1 MEQQYSKTYP
11 RIDKLSMLTS
21 VVALGHVVS
30 RFLETPSRV
39 VKFSFFGSP
48 LHFWI
53 DGQAIMIL
61 LVAASVIS
69 GTDMMIRSHAEYKGN
84 HSDIRPYYHC
94 IGPVLTVVMIGMLLN
109 SWKVGSAWLVG
120 FLCSMIFLT
129 LVLTTEYRSI
139 RLPAFHTIRIGLLAL
154 YYPVVLT
161 WLFWLANLQV
171 RAAISAIV
179 AMTITG
185 LLCFRF
191 LYGDGLSDTRAGWN
205 GFTIGLIIGELMW
218 VMSYLAL
225 PPIIVAISLLLVV
238 HISIGIINNISDMV
252 SRVHSLV
259 EYSIVTIVVISAI
272 IMLKIV

>member
-1 MEQQYSKTYP
+1 MEQQYSKTCP

-21 VVALGHVVS
+21 VVALGYVVS

-39 VKFSFFGSP
+39 VKLSFFGSP

-84 HSDIRPYYHC
+84 YSDIRPYYHC

-109 SWKVGSAWLVG
+109 SWKAGSAWLVG

-161 WLFWLANLQV
+161 WLFWLVNLQV
-171 RAAISAIV
+171 RAAISAIA
-179 AMTITG
+179 AMTISG
-185 LLCFRF
+185 LLCFRL
-191 LYGDGLSDTRAGWN
+191 LYGYDLSATRAGWN
-205 GFTIGLIIGELMW
+205 SFTIGLIIGELMW

-225 PPIIVAISLLLVV
+225 PPMIVAILLLLVL

-259 EYSIVTIVVISAI
+259 EYSIVTVIVISAI
-272 IMLKIV
+272 IMMKIV